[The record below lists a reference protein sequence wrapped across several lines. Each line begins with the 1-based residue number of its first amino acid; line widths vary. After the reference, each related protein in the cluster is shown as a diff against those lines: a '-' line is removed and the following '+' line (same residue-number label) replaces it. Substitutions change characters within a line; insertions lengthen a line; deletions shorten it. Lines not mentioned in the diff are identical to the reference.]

1 MPVTVRPLEQ
11 ADHAEWRRLWTA
23 YLGFYETKLPEAVY
37 ASTWARLF
45 SPGEY
50 EPRGWLALHDDR
62 PVGLV
67 HAILHRTCWAVA
79 NNCYLQD
86 LYADPHARGLGI
98 GRALIE
104 EVYRYADRV
113 GAHDVYWVTNES
125 NATARQLYDR
135 VATNTR
141 FIKYKR

>member
-1 MPVTVRPLEQ
+1 MTPIVRPLQ
-11 ADHAEWRRLWTA
+11 QSDHSEWRRLWTA
-23 YLGFYETKLPEAVY
+23 YLDFYETAVPEAVY
-37 ASTWARLF
+37 VSTWSRLF
-45 SPGEY
+45 AEGEF
-50 EPRGWLALHDDR
+50 EPRGWLALHEGR

-86 LYADPHARGLGI
+86 LYADPEMRGLGI

-104 EVYRYADRV
+104 AVYAHADRA
-113 GAHDVYWVTNES
+113 GANNVYWNTHET

-135 VATNTR
+135 IAR
-141 FIKYKR
+141 RSGFIQYKR